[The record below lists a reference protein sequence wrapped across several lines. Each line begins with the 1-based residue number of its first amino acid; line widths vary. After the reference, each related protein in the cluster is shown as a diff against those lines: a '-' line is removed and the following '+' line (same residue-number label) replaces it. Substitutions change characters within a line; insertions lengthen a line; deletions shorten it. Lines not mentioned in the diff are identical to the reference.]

1 MSTAARYNL
10 AWNYIWEETAGWKR
24 AAIIED
30 MSKDKKGRFFQE
42 FTNEIINLAEGTDEI
57 PAVKSNYIIEDNNI
71 VISGS
76 LND

>member
-10 AWNYIWEETAGWKR
+10 AWNYIWEETANWKK

-30 MSKDKKGRFFQE
+30 LHKNKNGRFYQE
-42 FTNEIINLAEGTDEI
+42 FTDAIISLAEGTDEI
-57 PAVKSNYIIEDNNI
+57 PAVKSNYMIKDNDI
-71 VISGS
+71 VVSGS